1 VDCHSKFVQIYIIC
15 AETIVLKKLK
25 LTLYRKFSKLVDY
38 GIVNDRIRQDN
49 LRSGIQENYD

>member
-1 VDCHSKFVQIYIIC
+1 MQIYIIC